1 MGEGITFECPNC
13 STKRTF
19 LRRVGIEYS
28 SLDHILKSVEPDHR
42 QETQRKPDALIKSE
56 KTRCRR

>member
-1 MGEGITFECPNC
+1 MGEGITFEYPNC

-42 QETQRKPDALIKSE
+42 QESQREIDALIKPE